1 MSISLND
8 LANRLNKVESLKGAV
23 VAGYLQTSKIKI
35 NKSYT
40 IPVSNFS
47 IDLITIGAQSSFSGY
62 HVPASMVI
70 KKGSPAVQNV
80 NISSTIWNTNIEYDG
95 NNIINLKMLTGDQS
109 KILHIGYILFKLQYN
124 LNRYLREVI

>member
-23 VAGYLQTSKIKI
+23 VAGYLQTSKITI

-47 IDLITIGAQSSFSGY
+47 IGLITIGA
-62 HVPASMVI
+62 
-70 KKGSPAVQNV
+70 
-80 NISSTIWNTNIEYDG
+80 
-95 NNIINLKMLTGDQS
+95 
-109 KILHIGYILFKLQYN
+109 
-124 LNRYLREVI
+124 